1 MSNKTPVKR
10 PRPLLIVVSAPSG
23 GGKTTLCDALLT
35 EYDNLVYS
43 VSCTTRSP
51 RGTEID
57 GEDYIFMTDEGFRKR
72 VAAGDFLEHATVHGY
87 SYGTLRDVVVES
99 LREGQ
104 SVLMDLDVQGAR
116 SIRTLVMTLPESDPL
131 RCGFV
136 DIFIEPPSIEILRER
151 LEGRAEDSP
160 ETIQRRLNNAVRE
173 MQCRDEFSYRVV
185 NEELDRAYAD
195 LVAILQKEW
204 NREP

>member
-1 MSNKTPVKR
+1 MSNKTPGQR

-72 VAAGDFLEHATVHGY
+72 VEAGDFLEHATVHGY

-131 RCGFV
+131 RRGFV

-151 LEGRAEDSP
+151 LEERAEDSP

-173 MQCRDEFSYRVV
+173 MQCRDEFSYQVV
-185 NEELDRAYAD
+185 NEALDRAYAD

>member
-1 MSNKTPVKR
+1 MSNKTPGQR

-72 VAAGDFLEHATVHGY
+72 VEAGDFLEHATVHGY

-131 RCGFV
+131 RRGFV

-151 LEGRAEDSP
+151 LEERAEDSP